1 MLRKILGFA
10 VLAIVAVFALN
21 LALSLFGVAIG
32 VAWWLLKLALVGLVV
47 YWVLKLIS
55 PSTARK
61 VDEMIKGPPATGDLK
76 RGIPHPRQRDQQLVV
91 AGDGD
96 AAAAGLRRP
105 VHDVHTRAIVTDHV
119 EVGGEEVRRPAGADV
134 PRHSSAP

>member
-1 MLRKILGFA
+1 MFRKIIGFA

-32 VAWWLLKLALVGLVV
+32 VAWWLLKLALVGLVI

-61 VDEMIKGPPATGDLK
+61 VDEMIKGQPP
-76 RGIPHPRQRDQQLVV
+76 QV
-91 AGDGD
+91 
-96 AAAAGLRRP
+96 
-105 VHDVHTRAIVTDHV
+105 
-119 EVGGEEVRRPAGADV
+119 
-134 PRHSSAP
+134 